1 MATGRLVVGVSGA
14 SGAIYAQRFLRQA
27 ARLYQEVF
35 LTLSEQAIQ
44 VAATELCVTLDRSA
58 FSTKKWLGEEFKNI
72 RLLNERDYFTPPASG
87 SFTHDGMVI
96 VPCSMGTAGRIAN
109 GISDDLLT
117 RSADVCLKERRP
129 LILVPR
135 EIAGRLGGGAHP
147 PSPRSGSELV
157 QAVDANGLKRKI
169 VVAGGD
175 GFLGGAL
182 VSHLRQAGYDVVAL
196 VRRQPTAGQMQWD
209 GKTLGPWTEAL
220 SEAKAVVNL
229 TGSSIAV
236 RWSRSNVERI
246 SASRLEP
253 TRAIAQAIAAGP
265 APSGV
270 WINASGIGY
279 GDTGDREV
287 DERTPLGQG
296 FLAELCAA
304 WEREMLHKPG
314 CRTVALRM
322 GPVLSNEG
330 GLLPQL
336 ATLSKWGLAGRAGDG
351 RQYVPWVH
359 LDDLLNLILWIIDTP
374 VEGPLHATAP
384 NPVSNAEFMAEI
396 RRRLR
401 RPWSPPVPAFAVRLI
416 GKLHGPDAELTLS
429 SNRVIPRAA
438 LDHGFAFRFPT
449 LGSALDDLL
458 GPKARS
464 GTL

>member
-135 EIAGRLGGGAHP
+135 EMPWNLIM
-147 PSPRSGSELV
+147 
-157 QAVDANGLKRKI
+157 
-169 VVAGGD
+169 
-175 GFLGGAL
+175 
-182 VSHLRQAGYDVVAL
+182 LRNLTQPL

-330 GLLPQL
+330 GLLP
-336 ATLSKWGLAGRAGDG
+336 
-351 RQYVPWVH
+351 
-359 LDDLLNLILWIIDTP
+359 
-374 VEGPLHATAP
+374 
-384 NPVSNAEFMAEI
+384 
-396 RRRLR
+396 
-401 RPWSPPVPAFAVRLI
+401 
-416 GKLHGPDAELTLS
+416 
-429 SNRVIPRAA
+429 
-438 LDHGFAFRFPT
+438 
-449 LGSALDDLL
+449 
-458 GPKARS
+458 
-464 GTL
+464 